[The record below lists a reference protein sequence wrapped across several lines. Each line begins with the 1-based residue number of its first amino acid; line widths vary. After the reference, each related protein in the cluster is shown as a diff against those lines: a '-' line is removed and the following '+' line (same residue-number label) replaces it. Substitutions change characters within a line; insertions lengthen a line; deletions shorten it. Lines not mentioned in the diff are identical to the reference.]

1 MTLNCMNE
9 LLVHIPSM
17 IFLPYT
23 WEPSPTPAP
32 YFRLHSS
39 SYKLLITELTCS
51 ENTIHI
57 VSRQGWSLQI
67 DTLLK
72 VRDKLLYSIRGNNAW
87 LFDACNTICFKAIS
101 EKGCHDLLVYFWT
114 FSTTFVYLPLSPRQ
128 QYLEGKGDFLTT
140 QVNYFST
147 ITFIYL
153 LLSSPLP
160 PLPNQCFLKLQKC
173 TDFQQHCLK
182 RKGGGGF

>member
-1 MTLNCMNE
+1 MFLIGTNSFCNKRVWRQVDRQSSGRQKVTDDSKLYEWITRSHTLYD
-9 LLVHIPSM
+9 LLTVHVGTPRLPLPH
-17 IFLPYT
+17 IFAA
-23 WEPSPTPAP
+23 TPP
-32 YFRLHSS
+32 GN
-39 SYKLLITELTCS
+39 KLLITELTCS

-101 EKGCHDLLVYFWT
+101 ENGCHDLLVYFWT

-128 QYLEGKGDFLTT
+128 QYLEGKGR
-140 QVNYFST
+140 
-147 ITFIYL
+147 
-153 LLSSPLP
+153 LSNNLS
-160 PLPNQCFLKLQKC
+160 
-173 TDFQQHCLK
+173 
-182 RKGGGGF
+182 

>member
-1 MTLNCMNE
+1 
-9 LLVHIPSM
+9 M

-160 PLPNQCFLKLQKC
+160 PPSPPKSMFPEATKMHWFPATLFEA
-173 TDFQQHCLK
+173 
-182 RKGGGGF
+182 KGGGASNNLLEKN